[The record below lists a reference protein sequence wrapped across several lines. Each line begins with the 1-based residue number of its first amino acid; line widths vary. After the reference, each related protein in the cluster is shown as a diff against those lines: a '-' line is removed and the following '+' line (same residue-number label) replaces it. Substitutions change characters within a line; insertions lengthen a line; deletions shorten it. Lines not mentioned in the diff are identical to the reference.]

1 MSKNHLNE
9 SRRAIDTAVPANQLI
24 DNYHRS
30 ITYLRLSVTD
40 RCDLRC
46 RYCCPEK
53 GIQLVPHDEILT
65 FEELLRLVRI
75 FASLGV
81 SKYRI
86 TGGEPFARKG
96 LLTFLK
102 DLKQIEGVGSLYI
115 TTNGVQAG
123 RHLDGLVSAGI
134 DGINLSLDTLEK
146 KRFWKITRRDRLED
160 VLHTLHGA
168 LQKKI
173 PIKINSVVQDDT
185 TDEELRALIDLGKN
199 DPVTVRFIETM
210 PFSGSGEIQNH
221 DSDRLFDRL
230 KNIFPAMEEDVNI
243 EPSTARLFVLPR
255 HSGKIGLIEGHSRH
269 FCKTCNK
276 VRITPTGMLKTCL
289 YDNGALDLRAQLRNG
304 CNDKELREQ
313 IIHCAQ
319 NSWVDGHAAERVSN
333 RSSEP
338 SMAGIGG

>member
-9 SRRAIDTAVPANQLI
+9 SCRVIDTAAPINQLI
-24 DNYHRS
+24 DNYDRS

-53 GIQLVPHDEILT
+53 GIQLVPHDAILT

-96 LLTFLK
+96 LLAFLK
-102 DLKQIEGVGSLYI
+102 ELKKINGVESLYI

-123 RHLDGLVSAGI
+123 RHLDELVSAGV

-160 VLHTLHGA
+160 VLQTLHGA

-185 TDEELRALIDLGKN
+185 TDEELSLIH
-199 DPVTVRFIETM
+199 I
-210 PFSGSGEIQNH
+210 
-221 DSDRLFDRL
+221 
-230 KNIFPAMEEDVNI
+230 
-243 EPSTARLFVLPR
+243 
-255 HSGKIGLIEGHSRH
+255 
-269 FCKTCNK
+269 
-276 VRITPTGMLKTCL
+276 
-289 YDNGALDLRAQLRNG
+289 
-304 CNDKELREQ
+304 
-313 IIHCAQ
+313 
-319 NSWVDGHAAERVSN
+319 
-333 RSSEP
+333 
-338 SMAGIGG
+338 